1 MRLRARTAAKRRL
14 PTSLA
19 QQISLQHDM
28 TQYIYFD
35 LETYY
40 PWPCDGD
47 FSQPKSLKLSRQFK
61 GLAHPY
67 AKDSRRC
74 ALRFVTVQ
82 TEEGLETFDVLGSK
96 PVLPLHIQEYLANRT
111 IVGHNLD
118 FDITV
123 LRRYGICTSSQVIDT
138 MLAARLLGLGK
149 ERGSEDAG
157 RLEDFLDYELG
168 DLATNGAQNGDE
180 EAAASFYDPDPSDN
194 GLDAVVLRYLGIK
207 LPADYG
213 DFDWGRAAI
222 GPEQYAYMRADV
234 EHLPALWQ
242 VLADQLEK
250 ENLFSCFA
258 ERMEF
263 FPHLTRIKMTG
274 IPIDAGLRD
283 RDREETAALKAARRQ
298 AVCNC
303 FSDYHPWKPKS
314 RQRKERIVLPDGKK
328 ALVPVE
334 EQEDFNPDSWQQVIP
349 ALALHGI
356 EVSDTQKTTLAKID
370 APETRLLVDYSAA
383 KSRLTTIEG
392 ICRSTFSD
400 GRIHAAGWNQ
410 LAARTGR
417 LHSTVPNL
425 QNVPREWRQAFRV
438 DPPWL
443 WLSADLSQIEMYIL
457 ALHCQD
463 TALIELLAGGRNIY
477 KEIAAQIFGLPSADA
492 IQKVDLVYKVAKIL
506 TLGISYVLTIY
517 GFVRQISNKLGVV
530 YTLGEAQQFFD
541 AFFGM
546 FPGIA
551 AAHAKADVDA
561 LSLDCVYTITG
572 QRRFLPPLLDD
583 RDPNTDYWPS
593 FERRK
598 RILVNTPIQG
608 SSANL
613 LIRAVNKIMPLFPR
627 GGSCEI
633 VNLVHDEIDAVVRQ
647 DALEHAKTIIGT
659 GFSEAF
665 RELFGDRLAVKFAFS
680 AGPSWAD

>member
-1 MRLRARTAAKRRL
+1 M
-14 PTSLA
+14 
-19 QQISLQHDM
+19 M
-28 TQYIYFD
+28 QYIYLD
-35 LETYY
+35 IETFY
-40 PWPCDGD
+40 PWPGDGD
-47 FSQPKSLKLSRQFK
+47 FPQPKNLKLSRQLK

-96 PVLPLHIQEYLANRT
+96 LVLPLHIQEHLVNRT

-123 LRRYGICTSSQVIDT
+123 LRRYALRTSNQVVDT

-157 RLEDFLDYELG
+157 QLKDFLNYELVESWLPN
-168 DLATNGAQNGDE
+168 DALNGDE
-180 EAAASFYDPDPSDN
+180 EADACFYDPDPSDN

-207 LPADYG
+207 LPPDCG
-213 DFDWGRAAI
+213 DFDWGRADVGFA
-222 GPEQYAYMRADV
+222 QLLYMRADV
-234 EHLPALWQ
+234 EHLPALWER
-242 VLADQLEK
+242 LANELEK
-250 ENLFSCFA
+250 EGLLSCFH

-263 FPHLTRIKMTG
+263 FPHLNRIKMTG
-274 IPIDAGLRD
+274 IPIDVGLRD
-283 RDREETAALKAARRQ
+283 RDREQTATLKAARRQ
-298 AVCNC
+298 AVCDC
-303 FSDYHPWKPKS
+303 FSDYRPWKPKS
-314 RQRKERIVLPDGKK
+314 RQRKERIVLSDGKK
-328 ALVPVE
+328 VSVPIE

-356 EVSDTQKTTLAKID
+356 EAHDTQKTTLTAID
-370 APETRLLVDYSAA
+370 ATETKLLVEYSEA
-383 KSRLTTIEG
+383 KSRLVTIEG
-392 ICRSTFSD
+392 ICRSTFND
-400 GRIHAAGWNQ
+400 GRVHAAGWNQ

-425 QNVPREWRQAFRV
+425 QNIPREWRQAFRV
-438 DPPWL
+438 EPPWL

-463 TALIELLAGGRNIY
+463 TALIELLASGRNIY
-477 KEIAAQIFGLPSADA
+477 KEIAAQIFSLPSAEA
-492 IQKVDLVYKVAKIL
+492 IKKTDLVYKVAKIL

-517 GFVRQISNKLGVV
+517 GFVHQISNKLGVV

-541 AFFGM
+541 AFFSM

-551 AAHAKADVDA
+551 AAHAQAEVDA

-572 QRRFLPPLLDD
+572 QRRFLPPLLNDQ
-583 RDPNTDYWPS
+583 DPNSGYWPS

-613 LIRAVNKIMPLFPR
+613 LIHAVNKIMPQIPR
-627 GGSCEI
+627 GGWCEI
-633 VNLVHDEIDAVVRQ
+633 VNLVHDEIDAIVHQ
-647 DALEHAKTIIGT
+647 DALETTRTIIGT

-680 AGPSWAD
+680 VGQSWADSE

>member
-1 MRLRARTAAKRRL
+1 M
-14 PTSLA
+14 
-19 QQISLQHDM
+19 M
-28 TQYIYFD
+28 QYAYLDI
-35 LETYY
+35 ETFY

-47 FSQPKSLKLSRQFK
+47 FPQPKNLKLSRQLK

-82 TEEGLETFDVLGSK
+82 TEEGLETFDVLGRK
-96 PVLPLHIQEYLANRT
+96 PVLPPHIQEHLANRT
-111 IVGHNLD
+111 LVGHNLD

-123 LRRYGICTSSQVIDT
+123 LRRYGIRTSNQVVDT

-157 RLEDFLDYELG
+157 RLEDFLDYGLG
-168 DLATNGAQNGDE
+168 ELATNGAQNGDE
-180 EAAASFYDPDPSDN
+180 EAHAFFYDPDPSDN

-207 LPADYG
+207 LPPDYG
-213 DFDWGRAAI
+213 DFDWGRGDI
-222 GPEQYAYMRADV
+222 GPEQYSYMRGDV

-242 VLADQLEK
+242 VLADRLEK
-250 ENLFSCFA
+250 EKLFSCFI

-263 FPHLTRIKMTG
+263 FPHLNRIKMAG
-274 IPIDAGLRD
+274 VPIDVVLLDGD
-283 RDREETAALKAARRQ
+283 KEETALLKADWRKL
-298 AVCNC
+298 VCNC
-303 FSDYHPWKPKS
+303 FSDYRPWKPKS

-328 ALVPVE
+328 VSVPVE

-356 EVSDTQKTTLAKID
+356 EVSDTQKTTLAKIN
-370 APETRLLVDYSAA
+370 APETNLFVKYSEA
-383 KSRLTTIEG
+383 KSRLTTIDG
-392 ICRSTFSD
+392 IYRSTFND
-400 GRIHAAGWNQ
+400 GRVHAAGWNQ

-425 QNVPREWRQAFRV
+425 QNIPREWRQAFRV
-438 DPPWL
+438 DSPWL

-463 TALIELLAGGRNIY
+463 TALIELLASGRNVY
-477 KEIAAQIFGLPSADA
+477 KEIAAQIFGLPSAEA
-492 IQKVDLVYKVAKIL
+492 IKKTDLVYKVAKIL

-517 GFVRQISNKLGVV
+517 GFVRQINNKLGVV

-541 AFFGM
+541 AFFGV

-551 AAHAKADVDA
+551 AAHAKAEADA

-583 RDPNTDYWPS
+583 QDPNTDYWPS

-613 LIRAVNKIMPLFPR
+613 LIRAVNKIMPQMPR
-627 GGSCEI
+627 RGACEI
-633 VNLVHDEIDAVVRQ
+633 VNLVHDEIDAIVHQ
-647 DALEHAKTIIGT
+647 DALENAKTIIGT

-665 RELFGDRLAVKFAFS
+665 RELFGDRLPVKFAFS
-680 AGPSWAD
+680 AGQSWGDSE